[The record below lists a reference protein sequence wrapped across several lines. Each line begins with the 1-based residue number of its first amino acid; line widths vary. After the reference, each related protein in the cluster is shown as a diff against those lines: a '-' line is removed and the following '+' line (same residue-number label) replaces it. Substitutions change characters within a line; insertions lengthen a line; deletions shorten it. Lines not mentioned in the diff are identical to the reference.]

1 MYRFIETIC
10 INDGVIENLSAHNE
24 RMNNTIR
31 MHYGSSVMPVS
42 LENFITAEGC
52 KGRTRCRVE
61 YTSAVEKVE
70 YFPYRIREV
79 KSLQLV
85 NDDAAEYSFKY
96 VDRSVLDR
104 NFALRGDADDI
115 VIVRSGMLT
124 DTSIANIALYKD
136 GKWYTPK
143 YPLLKGTRRARLLA
157 EGIIEEDI
165 IMANCLQEYEKIRLF
180 NAMIGFGEVEIDINN
195 VFLFKT
201 NNKYKNKN

>member
-10 INDGVIENLSAHNE
+10 INDGVIENISAHDE

-31 MHYGSSVMPVS
+31 MHYGSSVTPVS

-52 KGRTRCRVE
+52 KGRVRCRVE
-61 YTSAVEKVE
+61 YTLVVEKVE

-85 NDDAAEYSFKY
+85 DDDSAEYSFKY
-96 VDRSVLDR
+96 ADRSVLDR
-104 NFALRGDADDI
+104 NFVLRGDADDV

-124 DTSIANIALYKD
+124 DTSIANIALYKE

-143 YPLLKGTRRARLLA
+143 YPLLKGIRRAKLIA

-195 VFLFKT
+195 VFPIIEK
-201 NNKYKNKN
+201 

>member
-1 MYRFIETIC
+1 MCRFIETIC

-31 MHYGSSVMPVS
+31 VHYGSSVMPVS
-42 LENFITAEGC
+42 LEDFITAEGC

-70 YFPYRIREV
+70 YFPYSIREV

-85 NDDAAEYSFKY
+85 NDDMAEYSFKY
-96 VDRSVLDR
+96 ADRSVLDR
-104 NFALRGDADDI
+104 NFSLRDNADDV

-124 DTSIANIALYKD
+124 DTSIANIALYKE
-136 GKWYTPK
+136 GKWFTPK
-143 YPLLKGTRRARLLA
+143 YPLLKGTRRARLLT

-165 IMANCLQEYEKIRLF
+165 IMADSLYKYEKIRLF
-180 NAMIGFGEVEIDINN
+180 NAMISFGEVEMDIKN
-195 VFLFKT
+195 VFPIFEK
-201 NNKYKNKN
+201 

>member
-10 INDGVIENLSAHNE
+10 INDGVIENLSAHDE

-42 LENFITAEGC
+42 LEDFITTEGC

-85 NDDAAEYSFKY
+85 NDDSAEYSFKY
-96 VDRSVLDR
+96 ADRYVLDR
-104 NFALRGDADDI
+104 NFALRGDADDV

-195 VFLFKT
+195 VFPIIEK
-201 NNKYKNKN
+201 

>member
-1 MYRFIETIC
+1 MCRFIETIC

-31 MHYGSSVMPVS
+31 VHYGSSAMPVS
-42 LENFITAEGC
+42 LEDFITAEGC

-70 YFPYRIREV
+70 YFPYSIREV

-85 NDDAAEYSFKY
+85 NDDTAEYSFKY
-96 VDRSVLDR
+96 ADRSVLDR
-104 NFALRGDADDI
+104 NFALRGNADDV

-124 DTSIANIALYKD
+124 DTSIANISLYKE
-136 GKWYTPK
+136 GKWFTPK
-143 YPLLKGTRRARLLA
+143 YPLLKGTRRARLLT

-165 IMANCLQEYEKIRLF
+165 IMADSLHKYEKIRLF
-180 NAMIGFGEVEIDINN
+180 NAMISFGEVEMDIKN
-195 VFLFKT
+195 VFPIFEK
-201 NNKYKNKN
+201 

>member
-10 INDGVIENLSAHNE
+10 INDGVIENLSAHDE

-42 LENFITAEGC
+42 LEDFITAEGC
-52 KGRTRCRVE
+52 EGRTRCRVE
-61 YTSAVEKVE
+61 YTSAVEKIE

-85 NDDAAEYSFKY
+85 NDDSAEYSFKY
-96 VDRSVLDR
+96 ADRSVLDR
-104 NFALRGDADDI
+104 NFALRGDADDV
-115 VIVRSGMLT
+115 VIIRSGML
-124 DTSIANIALYKD
+124 NMALYKD

-165 IMANCLQEYEKIRLF
+165 IMANCLHGYEKVCLF

-195 VFLFKT
+195 VFPIIEK
-201 NNKYKNKN
+201 

>member
-1 MYRFIETIC
+1 MCRFIETIC

-31 MHYGSSVMPVS
+31 VHYGSSAMPVS
-42 LENFITAEGC
+42 LEDFITAEGC

-70 YFPYRIREV
+70 YFPYSIREV

-85 NDDAAEYSFKY
+85 NDDMAEYSFKY
-96 VDRSVLDR
+96 ADRSVLDR
-104 NFALRGDADDI
+104 NFSLRDNADDV

-124 DTSIANIALYKD
+124 DTSIANIALYKE
-136 GKWYTPK
+136 GKWFTPK
-143 YPLLKGTRRARLLA
+143 YPLLKGTRRARLLT

-165 IMANCLQEYEKIRLF
+165 IMADSLHKYEKIRLF
-180 NAMIGFGEVEIDINN
+180 NAMISFGEVEMDIKN
-195 VFLFKT
+195 VFPILEK
-201 NNKYKNKN
+201 

>member
-1 MYRFIETIC
+1 MCRFIETIC

-31 MHYGSSVMPVS
+31 VHYGSSVIPVS
-42 LENFITAEGC
+42 LEDFITAEGC

-70 YFPYRIREV
+70 YFPYSIREV

-85 NDDAAEYSFKY
+85 NDDTAEYSFKY
-96 VDRSVLDR
+96 ADRSVLDR
-104 NFALRGDADDI
+104 NFALRGNADDV

-124 DTSIANIALYKD
+124 DTSIANIALYKE
-136 GKWYTPK
+136 GKWFTPK
-143 YPLLKGTRRARLLA
+143 YPLLKGTRRAGLLA

-165 IMANCLQEYEKIRLF
+165 VMADSLHKYEKIRLF
-180 NAMIGFGEVEIDINN
+180 NAMISFGEVEMDIKN
-195 VFLFKT
+195 VFTVLEK
-201 NNKYKNKN
+201 

>member
-1 MYRFIETIC
+1 MCRFIETIC

-31 MHYGSSVMPVS
+31 VHYGSSAMPVS
-42 LENFITAEGC
+42 LEDFITAEGC

-70 YFPYRIREV
+70 YFPYSIREV

-85 NDDAAEYSFKY
+85 NDDMAEYSFKY
-96 VDRSVLDR
+96 ADRSVLDR
-104 NFALRGDADDI
+104 NFSLRDNADDV

-124 DTSIANIALYKD
+124 DTSIANIALYKE
-136 GKWYTPK
+136 GKWFTPK

-165 IMANCLQEYEKIRLF
+165 IMADSLHKYEKIRLF
-180 NAMIGFGEVEIDINN
+180 NAMISFGEVEMDIKN
-195 VFLFKT
+195 VFPILEK
-201 NNKYKNKN
+201 

>member
-1 MYRFIETIC
+1 M
-10 INDGVIENLSAHNE
+10 IENLSAHNE

-31 MHYGSSVMPVS
+31 VHYGSSAMPVS
-42 LENFITAEGC
+42 LEDFITAEGC

-70 YFPYRIREV
+70 YFPYSIREM

-85 NDDAAEYSFKY
+85 NDDTAEYSFKY
-96 VDRSVLDR
+96 ADRSVLDR
-104 NFALRGDADDI
+104 NFALSGNADDV

-124 DTSIANIALYKD
+124 DTSIANIALYKE
-136 GKWYTPK
+136 GKWFTPK

-165 IMANCLQEYEKIRLF
+165 IMADSLHKYEKIRLF
-180 NAMIGFGEVEIDINN
+180 NAMISFGEVEMDIKN
-195 VFLFKT
+195 VFPIFEK
-201 NNKYKNKN
+201 

>member
-1 MYRFIETIC
+1 MCRFIETIC

-31 MHYGSSVMPVS
+31 VHYGSSVMPVS
-42 LENFITAEGC
+42 LEDFITAEGC

-70 YFPYRIREV
+70 YSPYSIREV

-85 NDDAAEYSFKY
+85 NDDTAEYSFKY
-96 VDRSVLDR
+96 ADRSVLDR
-104 NFALRGDADDI
+104 NFALRGNADDV

-124 DTSIANIALYKD
+124 DTSIANIALYKE
-136 GKWYTPK
+136 GKWFTPK
-143 YPLLKGTRRARLLA
+143 YPLLKGTRRARLLT

-165 IMANCLQEYEKIRLF
+165 IMADSLHKYEKIRLF
-180 NAMIGFGEVEIDINN
+180 NAMISFGEVEMDIKN
-195 VFLFKT
+195 VFPIFEK
-201 NNKYKNKN
+201 

>member
-1 MYRFIETIC
+1 MCRFIETIC

-31 MHYGSSVMPVS
+31 VHYGSSVMPVS
-42 LENFITAEGC
+42 LKDFITAEGC

-70 YFPYRIREV
+70 YFPYSIREV

-85 NDDAAEYSFKY
+85 NDDTAEYSFKY
-96 VDRSVLDR
+96 ADRSVLDR
-104 NFALRGDADDI
+104 NFALRGNADDV

-124 DTSIANIALYKD
+124 DTSIANIALYKE
-136 GKWYTPK
+136 GKWFTPK
-143 YPLLKGTRRARLLA
+143 YPLLKGTRRARLLT

-165 IMANCLQEYEKIRLF
+165 IMADSLHKYEKIRLF
-180 NAMIGFGEVEIDINN
+180 NAMISFGEVEMDMKN
-195 VFLFKT
+195 VFPILEK
-201 NNKYKNKN
+201 

>member
-1 MYRFIETIC
+1 MCRFIETIC

-31 MHYGSSVMPVS
+31 VHYGSSVMPVS
-42 LENFITAEGC
+42 LEDFITAEGC

-70 YFPYRIREV
+70 CFPYSIREV

-85 NDDAAEYSFKY
+85 NDDTAEYSFKY
-96 VDRSVLDR
+96 ADRSVLDR
-104 NFALRGDADDI
+104 NFALRGNADDV

-124 DTSIANIALYKD
+124 DTSIANIALYKE
-136 GKWYTPK
+136 GKWFTPK
-143 YPLLKGTRRARLLA
+143 YPLLKGTRRAGLLA

-165 IMANCLQEYEKIRLF
+165 VMADSLHKYEKIRLF
-180 NAMIGFGEVEIDINN
+180 NAMISFGEVEMDIKN
-195 VFLFKT
+195 VFPIFEK
-201 NNKYKNKN
+201 

>member
-1 MYRFIETIC
+1 MCRFIETIC

-31 MHYGSSVMPVS
+31 VHYGSSAMPVS
-42 LENFITAEGC
+42 LEDFITAEGC

-70 YFPYRIREV
+70 YFPYSIREV

-85 NDDAAEYSFKY
+85 NDDTAEYSFKY
-96 VDRSVLDR
+96 ADRSVLDR
-104 NFALRGDADDI
+104 NFALRGNADDV

-124 DTSIANIALYKD
+124 DTSIANISLYKE
-136 GKWYTPK
+136 GKWFTPK
-143 YPLLKGTRRARLLA
+143 YPLLKGTRRARLLT

-165 IMANCLQEYEKIRLF
+165 IMADNLHKYEKIRLF
-180 NAMIGFGEVEIDINN
+180 NAMISFGEVEMDIKN
-195 VFLFKT
+195 VFPIFEK
-201 NNKYKNKN
+201 

>member
-1 MYRFIETIC
+1 MCRFIETIC

-31 MHYGSSVMPVS
+31 VHYGSSVMPVS
-42 LENFITAEGC
+42 LENFIIAEGC

-70 YFPYRIREV
+70 YFAYRIREV
-79 KSLQLV
+79 KTLQLV
-85 NDDAAEYSFKY
+85 NDDTAEYSFKY
-96 VDRSVLDR
+96 ADRSALDR
-104 NFALRGDADDI
+104 NFALRGNADDV

-124 DTSIANIALYKD
+124 DTSIANIALYKE

-143 YPLLKGTRRARLLA
+143 YPLLKGTRRAGLLA

-165 IMANCLQEYEKIRLF
+165 IMADSLHRYEKIRLF
-180 NAMIGFGEVEIDINN
+180 NAMISFGDVEIDINKI
-195 VFLFKT
+195 FPILEK
-201 NNKYKNKN
+201 

>member
-31 MHYGSSVMPVS
+31 VHYGSSVMPVS
-42 LENFITAEGC
+42 LGDFITAEGC

-70 YFPYRIREV
+70 YFPYSIREV

-85 NDDAAEYSFKY
+85 NDDMAEYSFKY
-96 VDRSVLDR
+96 ADRSVLDR
-104 NFALRGDADDI
+104 NFSLRDNADD

-124 DTSIANIALYKD
+124 DTSIANIALYKE

-143 YPLLKGTRRARLLA
+143 YPLLKGTCRAKLLA
-157 EGIIEEDI
+157 EGIIEEDT
-165 IMANCLQEYEKIRLF
+165 IMANSLHKYEKIRLF
-180 NAMIGFGEVEIDINN
+180 NAMISFGEVEIDINN
-195 VFLFKT
+195 VFPILEK
-201 NNKYKNKN
+201 

>member
-1 MYRFIETIC
+1 MCRFIETIC

-31 MHYGSSVMPVS
+31 VHYGSSAMPVS
-42 LENFITAEGC
+42 LEDFITAEGC

-70 YFPYRIREV
+70 YFPYSIREV

-85 NDDAAEYSFKY
+85 NDDTAEYSFKY
-96 VDRSVLDR
+96 ADRSVLDR
-104 NFALRGDADDI
+104 NFSLRDNADDV

-124 DTSIANIALYKD
+124 DTSIANIALYKE
-136 GKWYTPK
+136 GKWFTPK
-143 YPLLKGTRRARLLA
+143 YPLLKGTRRARLLT

-165 IMANCLQEYEKIRLF
+165 IMADSLHKYEKIRLF
-180 NAMIGFGEVEIDINN
+180 NAMISFGEVEIDIKN
-195 VFLFKT
+195 VFPIFEK
-201 NNKYKNKN
+201 

>member
-10 INDGVIENLSAHNE
+10 INDGEIENLSAHDE
-24 RMNNTIR
+24 RMNNTIL

-42 LENFITAEGC
+42 LEDFITAEGC
-52 KGRTRCRVE
+52 EGRTRCRVE
-61 YTSAVEKVE
+61 YTSSVEKVE

-85 NDDAAEYSFKY
+85 NDDSAEYSFKY
-96 VDRSVLDR
+96 ADRYVLDR
-104 NFALRGDADDI
+104 NFALRGDADDV
-115 VIVRSGMLT
+115 VIIRSGMLT
-124 DTSIANIALYKD
+124 DTSIANIALYKE

-143 YPLLKGTRRARLLA
+143 YPLLKGIRRAKLIA

-195 VFLFKT
+195 VFPIIEK
-201 NNKYKNKN
+201 

>member
-1 MYRFIETIC
+1 MCRFIETIC

-31 MHYGSSVMPVS
+31 VHYGSSVMPVS
-42 LENFITAEGC
+42 LEDFITAEGC

-70 YFPYRIREV
+70 YSRYSIREV

-85 NDDAAEYSFKY
+85 NDDTAEYSFKY
-96 VDRSVLDR
+96 ADRSVLDR
-104 NFALRGDADDI
+104 NFALRGNADDV

-124 DTSIANIALYKD
+124 DTSIANIALYKE
-136 GKWYTPK
+136 GKWFTPK
-143 YPLLKGTRRARLLA
+143 YPLLKGTRRARLLT

-165 IMANCLQEYEKIRLF
+165 IMADSLYKYEKIRLF
-180 NAMIGFGEVEIDINN
+180 NAMISFGEVEMDIKN
-195 VFLFKT
+195 VFTVLEK
-201 NNKYKNKN
+201 

>member
-1 MYRFIETIC
+1 MCRFIETIC

-31 MHYGSSVMPVS
+31 VHYGSSVMPVS
-42 LENFITAEGC
+42 LKDFITAEGC

-70 YFPYRIREV
+70 YFPYSIREV

-85 NDDAAEYSFKY
+85 NDDMAEYSFKY
-96 VDRSVLDR
+96 ADRSVLDR
-104 NFALRGDADDI
+104 NFSLRDNADDV

-124 DTSIANIALYKD
+124 DTSIANIALYKE
-136 GKWYTPK
+136 GKWFTPK

-165 IMANCLQEYEKIRLF
+165 IMADSLHKYEKIRLF
-180 NAMIGFGEVEIDINN
+180 NAMISFGEVEMDIKN
-195 VFLFKT
+195 VFPILEK
-201 NNKYKNKN
+201 

>member
-10 INDGVIENLSAHNE
+10 INDGVIENLSAHDG

-42 LENFITAEGC
+42 LEDFITAEGC

-61 YTSAVEKVE
+61 YTSAIEKVE

-85 NDDAAEYSFKY
+85 NDDSAEYSFKY
-96 VDRSVLDR
+96 ADRYVLDR
-104 NFALRGDADDI
+104 NFALRGDADDV

-124 DTSIANIALYKD
+124 DTSIANISLYKE

-143 YPLLKGTRRARLLA
+143 YPLLKGTRRSRLLA

-165 IMANCLQEYEKIRLF
+165 MRKS
-180 NAMIGFGEVEIDINN
+180 
-195 VFLFKT
+195 VFLMQ
-201 NNKYKNKN
+201 

>member
-1 MYRFIETIC
+1 MCRFIETIC

-31 MHYGSSVMPVS
+31 VHYGSSAMPVS
-42 LENFITAEGC
+42 LEDFITAEGC

-70 YFPYRIREV
+70 YFPYSIREV

-85 NDDAAEYSFKY
+85 NDDMAEYSFKY
-96 VDRSVLDR
+96 ADRSVLDR
-104 NFALRGDADDI
+104 NFSLRDNADDV

-124 DTSIANIALYKD
+124 DTSIANIALYKE
-136 GKWYTPK
+136 GKWFTPK
-143 YPLLKGTRRARLLA
+143 YPLSKGTRRARLLT

-165 IMANCLQEYEKIRLF
+165 IMADSLHKYEKIRLF
-180 NAMIGFGEVEIDINN
+180 NAMISFGEVEMDIKN
-195 VFLFKT
+195 VFPILEK
-201 NNKYKNKN
+201 